1 MADTINSERVRASRS
16 RTPGSPS
23 GTEQGSDAFAERVME
38 LLSQHERM
46 ALRMRHSQGLDDLA
60 IAARMNLPE
69 AIVRDLLRRAELT
82 VRAAQAAFLEALA
95 EHSRT
100 PARVR

>member
-1 MADTINSERVRASRS
+1 MADTINSERVRASRT
-16 RTPGSPS
+16 RTPGSPPAAEH
-23 GTEQGSDAFAERVME
+23 GPDAFVERVME

-69 AIVRDLLRRAELT
+69 TIVRDLLRRAELT
-82 VRAAQAAFLEALA
+82 VRAAQVAFLEALA
-95 EHSRT
+95 EHSRQ
-100 PARVR
+100 PARAQ

>member
-1 MADTINSERVRASRS
+1 MADTINTGRVRAPRI
-16 RTPGSPS
+16 RTPGSPP
-23 GTEQGSDAFAERVME
+23 GTEHGTDAFVERVMD

-100 PARVR
+100 PVRAQ